1 MITPGKRNLLPIILL
16 ENTLKNFEIAFG
28 ISVDYYISDH
38 KLKKQQQQQQID
50 KLLEEPISRR

>member
-1 MITPGKRNLLPIILL
+1 M
-16 ENTLKNFEIAFG
+16 LKNFEIAFG
-28 ISVDYYISDH
+28 ISVDYCISDH

>member
-1 MITPGKRNLLPIILL
+1 MLL

-28 ISVDYYISDH
+28 MSVDYYISDH
-38 KLKKQQQQQQID
+38 KLKKQQQQQQQID